1 MSAYKQAALMRCN
14 YSSHIPRLAISK
26 RSGEPV
32 HVVYFANP
40 MGFRMVRKTKLQVPY
55 IGKTSVS
62 NIFVGQTSTKF
73 KLMEILRLQ
82 APPTSQPCDNAGISL
97 LSSCIFHVICISVEL
112 SSVVLQLHESGT
124 CQLL

>member
-40 MGFRMVRKTKLQVPY
+40 MGFRMVRKTKLQVRT
-55 IGKTSVS
+55 IHWENVAKVSRISAGMVAGGLSVA
-62 NIFVGQTSTKF
+62 
-73 KLMEILRLQ
+73 L
-82 APPTSQPCDNAGISL
+82 ISGRSANN
-97 LSSCIFHVICISVEL
+97 LSP
-112 SSVVLQLHESGT
+112 G
-124 CQLL
+124 